1 MQVTVIGI
9 YDNLDE
15 ARATEGELEDK
26 GFSAQDIN
34 IATEREAGDE
44 PPPHENAVLRVF
56 RELFGLDDVRHA
68 GAQPLGRYVLTL
80 YADEARAQAA
90 AEVMN
95 RHHPVFQRVSEPQS
109 GRDVTPEEEPI
120 AAQAEPIAPVEPEPS
135 LREVLGDRITEERGS
150 DEYVG
155 HFNEL
160 YGAQGKRLEDYS
172 PAYQFGARLAQS
184 EEYKGASWDD
194 AHEDFKRD
202 WEAAYPGRP
211 WDEFKGAVRYAWD
224 RAISKAV

>member
-34 IATEREAGDE
+34 IATEREAGNE
-44 PPPHENAVLRVF
+44 PPPHENTVLRVF

-95 RHHPVFQRVSEPQS
+95 RHHPVFQRVSEPLS

-120 AAQAEPIAPVEPEPS
+120 AEVEPIAPVEPKPS
-135 LREVLGDRITEERGS
+135 LRDVLGEGT
-150 DEYVG
+150 YFA

-160 YGAQGKRLEDYS
+160 YGGQGKRFEAYS
-172 PAYQFGARLAQS
+172 PAYDFGERLAQS
-184 EEYKGASWDD
+184 EDYKGASWDD

-202 WEAAYPGRP
+202 WEALYPTRP

-224 RAISKAV
+224 KAISKAV